1 MKNETVAVLD
11 VRSYEITF
19 FLGTKGVNGNF
30 VISGIHTEKYEGFSS
45 DGFFDTAAFRR
56 AVVAAVTIVRQ
67 NHDGKINEIHVGVP
81 SAFVQVA
88 TKGHTIS
95 FPSKRKISSQDIE
108 ALYESGL
115 AELMASGRC
124 IRRSNMYFTLGD
136 NRKYF
141 FADDLY
147 GVPTTQLK
155 GALCYY
161 FISEEFA
168 TLAETVLKDLGV
180 QTVRFMPSTLAQ
192 SLYLLPEKRREGYAF
207 LLDIGFMTTS
217 VSVVYGNGIVH
228 EETFDFGKGTLLVS
242 LMQNLSVDME
252 TAEEILRSSNVSG
265 GVVPRDL
272 TWTNERG
279 DTSFPVQFV
288 NDVLKCELDVL
299 CESVETFLTKHYR
312 EKTATVFAV
321 NPISITGEGST
332 CVAGAAEHIA
342 NRLNRLTEVVYPDL
356 PYYDK
361 PTCSSRIGLLNMAI
375 SDRKKR
381 GWFQR
386 FFSKNGGKNK

>member
-11 VRSYEITF
+11 VRSYEMTF

-45 DGFFDTAAFRR
+45 NGFFDAAAFRR

-67 NHDGKINEIHVGVP
+67 NHKGKINEIYVGVP
-81 SAFVQVA
+81 SAFAWVA
-88 TKGHTIS
+88 TKGHTLS
-95 FPSKRKISSQDIE
+95 FPSKRKISSQDID

-115 AELMASGRC
+115 AELMLSGRC

-141 FADDLY
+141 VADDLY
-147 GVPTTQLK
+147 GVPTPQVK

-161 FISEEFA
+161 FVAEEFA
-168 TLAETVLKDLGV
+168 TLAETVLHDLKV
-180 QTVRFMPSTLAQ
+180 PSVKFLPSTLAQ
-192 SLYLLPEKRREGYAF
+192 SLYLLSEKRREGYAF

-217 VSVVYGNGIVH
+217 ISVVYGNGIVH

-252 TAEEILRSSNVSG
+252 TAEEILQTSDISG
-265 GVVPRDL
+265 GNLPRDL

-279 DTSFPVQFV
+279 DKTFPVQFV
-288 NDVLKCELDVL
+288 NEVLKCELDVL
-299 CESVETFLTKHYR
+299 CESVENFFTKHYR
-312 EKTATVFAV
+312 EKTATLFAV
-321 NPISITGEGST
+321 NPISITGEGSV

-342 NRLNRLTEVVYPDL
+342 GRLNRLTEIVYPDL

-361 PTCSSRIGLLNMAI
+361 PTCSSRIALLNMAI
-375 SDRKKR
+375 SDCKQR

-386 FFSKNGGKNK
+386 LFSKNGGKNK

>member
-1 MKNETVAVLD
+1 
-11 VRSYEITF
+11 
-19 FLGTKGVNGNF
+19 
-30 VISGIHTEKYEGFSS
+30 
-45 DGFFDTAAFRR
+45 
-56 AVVAAVTIVRQ
+56 
-67 NHDGKINEIHVGVP
+67 
-81 SAFVQVA
+81 
-88 TKGHTIS
+88 
-95 FPSKRKISSQDIE
+95 
-108 ALYESGL
+108 
-115 AELMASGRC
+115 
-124 IRRSNMYFTLGD
+124 
-136 NRKYF
+136 
-141 FADDLY
+141 
-147 GVPTTQLK
+147 VPTTQLK

-168 TLAETVLKDLGV
+168 ALAETVLKDLGV

-272 TWTNERG
+272 TWTSERG
-279 DTSFPVQFV
+279 DASFPVQFI

-299 CESVETFLTKHYR
+299 CESVENFLTKHYR
-312 EKTATVFAV
+312 EKTATIFAV

-332 CVAGAAEHIA
+332 CVAGVAEHIA